1 MEVGVEVFSSASR
14 KKQGKAQH
22 TLLALAVLT
31 GLLCFCCFFKVSL
44 CVCVCVS
51 HSVVSHSL

>member
-1 MEVGVEVFSSASR
+1 MEVFSSASR